1 MKFDDFTNI
10 NHFFQTYEKYKDVV
24 QIRASKTWTKIRIR
38 FPNKVEGKKDKV
50 RQVNRRKEN

>member
-24 QIRASKTWTKIRIR
+24 QIRTKIRIR
-38 FPNKVEGKKDKV
+38 FPNKVEGKKEKE

>member
-10 NHFFQTYEKYKDVV
+10 NHFFQTYEKYKDVA

-38 FPNKVEGKKDKV
+38 FPNKVEGKKEKE